1 MGEYLNGFKNGKG
14 REYYNNNELKFEG
27 GYLYGLKDGQGVE
40 YYDNGELKFEGK

>member
-1 MGEYLNGFKNGKG
+1 LGEYLNGFKNRKG

-40 YYDNGELKFEGK
+40 Y